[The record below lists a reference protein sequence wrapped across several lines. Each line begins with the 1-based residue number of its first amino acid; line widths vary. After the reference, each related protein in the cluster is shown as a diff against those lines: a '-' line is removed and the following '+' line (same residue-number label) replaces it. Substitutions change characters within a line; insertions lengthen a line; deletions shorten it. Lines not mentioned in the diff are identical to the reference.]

1 MDDLLSETV
10 GGVMTITLNRP
21 NRRNAF
27 TLEMVDAWAD
37 ALTAARNSP
46 EVRAVMVT
54 GAGDAFCAGIDL
66 SVMQDVDP
74 APIARAKVLTDRIH
88 AVSRALRSLDKPVL
102 AAING
107 PAVGAGLDMALM
119 CDMRFAARSARVSAG
134 YVRVGLVPGN
144 GGAYLLP
151 RLIGLPRALELL
163 LSGRFVDAD
172 EAARVGLVNRVCD
185 DTTLVAEAT
194 AFAQEIAGWSP
205 VAVSMTKRLV
215 YESTTTTFETSL
227 QLAAAYMGIVQ
238 PATTANPN

>member
-1 MDDLLSETV
+1 
-10 GGVMTITLNRP
+10 
-21 NRRNAF
+21 
-27 TLEMVDAWAD
+27 
-37 ALTAARNSP
+37 
-46 EVRAVMVT
+46 
-54 GAGDAFCAGIDL
+54 
-66 SVMQDVDP
+66 
-74 APIARAKVLTDRIH
+74 
-88 AVSRALRSLDKPVL
+88 LDKPVL

-185 DTTLVAEAT
+185 DKTLVAEAT